1 MAASHDPGQLSRA
14 RPFDAV
20 NLSTSITLQ
29 GMLRGCLQC
38 GLILVDAA
46 DRVTTLN
53 GTANLLFPDGSGPLH
68 QLEALPESIIQ
79 LVQRSRETGEAQHL
93 DPLGSPS
100 AHPHAAPLHIEALP
114 LPSVSPRGDVL
125 LVLLGAS
132 EAHPLELRLK
142 HFERLAR
149 LGTMSAGIAHEL
161 RNALV
166 PLSTMADLMLQ
177 EEGDQDFAQTVR
189 RELQRANDLAAQM
202 LKYSRPRQGAHI
214 TLSLHQVIE
223 RALAL
228 VRSRFT
234 ESGARLDLHLQA
246 APDTLWGDE
255 AHLEQVFVNLLL
267 NATDALAADGRIVV
281 GTKLSPGQGDRSV
294 LVATI
299 TDNGAGID
307 PGDHANLFHPFFT
320 TKRHGTGLGLFLAQ
334 RIVAEHQGEIT
345 VSSTP
350 GRGTA
355 VRVVLPVNADR
366 S

>member
-1 MAASHDPGQLSRA
+1 
-14 RPFDAV
+14 
-20 NLSTSITLQ
+20 
-29 GMLRGCLQC
+29 
-38 GLILVDAA
+38 
-46 DRVTTLN
+46 
-53 GTANLLFPDGSGPLH
+53 
-68 QLEALPESIIQ
+68 
-79 LVQRSRETGEAQHL
+79 
-93 DPLGSPS
+93 
-100 AHPHAAPLHIEALP
+100 
-114 LPSVSPRGDVL
+114 
-125 LVLLGAS
+125 
-132 EAHPLELRLK
+132 
-142 HFERLAR
+142 
-149 LGTMSAGIAHEL
+149 
-161 RNALV
+161 
-166 PLSTMADLMLQ
+166 
-177 EEGDQDFAQTVR
+177 VR